1 MMDQHTIATTILL
14 GGFLVLMF
22 ARVPIAFALGLS
34 SLATVIYLDIPSLT
48 VAQRM
53 VNGLNSFTFLAVPF
67 FILAGQFMTEGGVS
81 DKLVKF
87 ADTLVGRMRG
97 GLAQA
102 NVVSST
108 MFGGI
113 SGSSVA
119 DTASIGSFL
128 IPAMVR
134 NGYRPTYSVAV
145 TITSSV
151 QGVLIPPSQNMIFY
165 ALAAGG
171 LSLEK
176 LFMAGYIPG
185 ILLGG
190 SLMFLCWILAVR
202 QGHPTGKRY
211 TFKEAIRVALDA
223 STGLFTIVIIIGGIL
238 LGIFTATESA
248 AVATVYVLV
257 ITRFIYKSMPMSRII
272 EVLKLSLGSLATVV
286 AIIMTSQAFSFVLS
300 VLEIPAMLSTAILS
314 ISSDPL
320 IAILAINLLLLILGM
335 LMDMGVLI
343 LLLTPMLLP
352 IATSLGLDPIH
363 FGIIMLV
370 NLGIG
375 VCTPPVGTSLL
386 IGCSIGKVSIE
397 STIKDLMPFYL
408 AMVVVLFLV
417 TFIPELTLFLP
428 SFLD

>member
-1 MMDQHTIATTILL
+1 MDQHTIATTILL
-14 GGFLVLMF
+14 GGFLLLMF

-34 SLATVIYLDIPSLT
+34 SLATIVYLDIPSLT

-87 ADTLVGRMRG
+87 ADTLVGRLRG

-134 NGYRPTYSVAV
+134 NGYRPSYSVAV

-171 LSLEK
+171 LSLER
-176 LFMAGYIPG
+176 LFMAGYLPG

-190 SLMFLCWILAVR
+190 SLMLMCWILAIR
-202 QGHPTGKRY
+202 QGHPTGEKY
-211 TFKEAIRVALDA
+211 TFKQAISVALDA

-238 LGIFTATESA
+238 LGVFTATESA
-248 AVATVYVLV
+248 AVATLYVLI
-257 ITRFIYKSMPMSRII
+257 ITRFIYKSMPMSRIV

-300 VLEIPAMLSTAILS
+300 ILEIPAMLSTAILS

-320 IAILAINLLLLILGM
+320 MAILAINLLLLILGM

-352 IATSLGLDPIH
+352 IATSLGIDPIH

-370 NLGIG
+370 NLGDRK
-375 VCTPPVGTSLL
+375 S
-386 IGCSIGKVSIE
+386 
-397 STIKDLMPFYL
+397 
-408 AMVVVLFLV
+408 VV
-417 TFIPELTLFLP
+417 
-428 SFLD
+428 

>member
-67 FILAGQFMTEGGVS
+67 FILAGQFMSEGGVS

-87 ADTLVGRMRG
+87 ADTLVGRLRG

-134 NGYRPTYSVAV
+134 HGYRPTYSVAV

-190 SLMFLCWILAVR
+190 SLMVLCWILAVK
-202 QGHPTGKRY
+202 QGHPKGEKY
-211 TFKEAIRVALDA
+211 TLKQGLRVALDA

-248 AVATVYVLV
+248 AVATVYVLI
-257 ITRFIYKSMPMSRII
+257 ITRFIYKTMPVSRII

-314 ISSDPL
+314 LSSDPL
-320 IAILAINLLLLILGM
+320 MAILAINLLLLILGM

-352 IATSLGLDPIH
+352 IATSLGIDPIH

-408 AMVVVLFLV
+408 TMVVVLFLV
-417 TFIPELTLFLP
+417 TFIPSLTLYLP
-428 SFLD
+428 SLLD